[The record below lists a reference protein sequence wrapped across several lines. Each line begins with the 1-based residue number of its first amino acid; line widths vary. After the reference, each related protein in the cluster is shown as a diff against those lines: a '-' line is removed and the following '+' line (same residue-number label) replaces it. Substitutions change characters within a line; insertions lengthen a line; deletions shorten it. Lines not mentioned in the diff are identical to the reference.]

1 MAAYIDLVEKL
12 TEKDKKTLTTYITKY
27 GCMGSEFVGIEKWL
41 QNWSHANQKLYKML
55 GNQLIYEIPFTY
67 EKPEKEV
74 EREIDR
80 LYYEENNFRSNYVRF
95 FRENEAIT
103 DEDQWK
109 FTRLSNVNWIA
120 QNKVPFTIKYRK
132 PEAKK
137 MLQIQEG
144 AKWFRAMG
152 QIIEYFKDDWDWDKK
167 EFEEL
172 RKKHA
177 IIFSEKIIKGSL
189 CLSIH
194 PLDYITMSDNSLNW
208 TSCMNWAKDG
218 GCYHAGTIEMMN
230 SNNVIC
236 TYLKDK
242 SPYVFDEN
250 NEYGV
255 WNNKRWRQLIYA
267 TKDIIMTGKPYPYVS
282 FDLRVKTLEVTK
294 DLAKENLNWTYKFGP
309 ERYNDMVHIGNLS
322 KMDQQR
328 GWMRAKSYKKH
339 NIIWDTKGMYNDMLN
354 DPSTNYQC
362 YRNAVDH
369 TKIISV
375 SGKCNCLSCN
385 QPLLEENWDNEY
397 EYNDRYSNT
406 SEVICKDCMDTKF
419 KCNYCH
425 EGHEVGDPLVNS
437 DLNGRICPECLN
449 NFVRRCPCCGKLT
462 YIDSSLSHMYYNPY
476 VYESLMQGEKNRQKL
491 SKFLHE
497 NGSRTINI
505 YVLNDPAYSNE
516 ELDNDLRDKIDLHL
530 LGLYCCNGCRHQL
543 WNEIYHDPSSV
554 EIEFDRMWFGHAK
567 YTFVDPAKAE
577 KYLWRNLEKATLEDF
592 QTERVLY

>member
-12 TEKDKKTLTTYITKY
+12 TEEDKATLTKYITKY
-27 GCMGSEFVGIEKWL
+27 GCMESEFVGIENWL
-41 QNWSHANQKLYKML
+41 QNWSHANQKLYKLL
-55 GNQLIYEIPFTY
+55 GNQFIYEIPFTY

-80 LYYEENNFRSNYVRF
+80 LYYEENNFRSNFVRF
-95 FRENEAIT
+95 FRENENIT

-109 FTRLSNVNWIA
+109 FVRLSNVNWLA

-144 AKWFRAMG
+144 AKWFRAVG

-208 TSCMNWAKDG
+208 SSCMNWAKEG

-236 TYLKDK
+236 TYLKDR
-242 SPYVFDEN
+242 SPYVFDDSEN
-250 NEYGV
+250 GI
-255 WNNKRWRQLIYA
+255 WNNKRWRQLVYA

-282 FDLRVKTLEVTK
+282 SDLRSKTLELVK
-294 DLAKENLNWTYKFGP
+294 DLAKENLGWDYKFGP
-309 ERYNDMVHIGNLS
+309 ERYNDMVHVNRLS
-322 KMDQQR
+322 RMDQQR
-328 GWMRAKSYKKH
+328 EWMRAKSHKKH

-354 DPSTNYQC
+354 DSSTNYQC

-385 QPLLEENWDNEY
+385 QPLLEENWECD
-397 EYNDRYSNT
+397 EYNDRYHNT
-406 SEVICKDCMDTKF
+406 SDVICPDCMKEKF
-419 KCNYCH
+419 KCYYCH
-425 EGHEVGDPLVNS
+425 DHHEIGDPLITS
-437 DLNGRICPECLN
+437 SLNGRICPDCLN
-449 NFVRRCPCCGKLT
+449 NYVRRCPCCGKLA
-462 YIDSSLSHMYYNPY
+462 YIESGIGHVYYNPY
-476 VYESLMQGEKNRQKL
+476 IYEYLMQGEANRQKIA
-491 SKFLHE
+491 KRLHE
-497 NGSRTINI
+497 NGSRIINL
-505 YVLNDPAYSNE
+505 YDLNR
-516 ELDNDLRDKIDLHL
+516 NDYTPSEIVNLLKDKDEIWL
-530 LGLYCCNGCRHQL
+530 LGTFCCKNCKMRL
-543 WNEIYHDPSSV
+543 LDEITSDPNNI
-554 EIEFDRMWFGHAK
+554 EIEFDRMWFGHAR
-567 YTFVDPAKAE
+567 YIFVEPKKAE
-577 KYLWRNLEKATLEDF
+577 KLLWRSLQKATLEDF